1 MNGFPGLYW
10 TAHSGCSFHNRD
22 FLPIRN
28 GASHSPALNP
38 ASCIRSTSH
47 LSPCGNLLPSA
58 YDHAANVCASRS
70 SQICDIWSPVVTNPA
85 TMLRPHSGEKTAV
98 IRSETNRPALASGC
112 VLGAITDG
120 AIGTSSPE
128 HSSSSVGD
136 QLCHP
141 CL

>member
-47 LSPCGNLLPSA
+47 LSPCGNLPFTSSQSPMSACPPSSTCTSSTASA
-58 YDHAANVCASRS
+58 YRPLRLSSSRFASTAS
-70 SQICDIWSPVVTNPA
+70 SLTPSQYWYQEPDPA
-85 TMLRPHSGEKTAV
+85 PQSALRP
-98 IRSETNRPALASGC
+98 P
-112 VLGAITDG
+112 
-120 AIGTSSPE
+120 
-128 HSSSSVGD
+128 
-136 QLCHP
+136 
-141 CL
+141 